1 MDDDRTVRLAPH
13 EVALLRGGPR
23 AAVTVSVVDLYL
35 RGAVEAG
42 PPGTVRALSSAPGAA
57 AVPLPDLAEA
67 VRGCLEEPLS
77 LRKLT
82 RHPDVRL
89 AVALMRIP
97 LAEAGLLR
105 YPLLGPTRAAR
116 RRVRA
121 LQETHPVPT
130 SRRGMTAED
139 RLLAVALHDAAALRV
154 LLPRFALR
162 AGLVDRVEVGGKG
175 LLKNSPPGSGGGSG
189 SGMAHYC
196 GGGGGGCGGGGG
208 G

>member
-23 AAVTVSVVDLYL
+23 AAVTVCVVDLYL
-35 RGAVEAG
+35 RGAVDAG

-57 AVPLPDLAEA
+57 AVPLPPLAEA
-67 VRGCLEEPLS
+67 VRGCLHEPLAP
-77 LRKLT
+77 RRLT

-121 LQETHPVPT
+121 LREAHPLPA
-130 SRRGMTAED
+130 SRRGLTADD
-139 RLLAVALHDAAALRV
+139 RLLAVALHDVAALRV

-162 AGLVDRVEVGGKG
+162 AGLTDRVEVADKG
-175 LLKNSPPGSGGGSG
+175 LLKHARPERGSGPGG
-189 SGMAHYC
+189 GMAYYC
-196 GGGGGGCGGGGG
+196 GGGGGGGD
-208 G
+208 